1 MRTPSRIRETGLV
14 TCGFSSSSESPQRVR
29 GKDAHWFDQARESRI
44 TPAHAGK
51 SRPSRR
57 KTETKG
63 DHPRACRE
71 KKGDRAGMQAQTGSP
86 PRMRGKEIYKTPI
99 LLVGGITP
107 AHAGKSCRPARRWSC
122 PRDHPRTCGE
132 KSFRPWHH
140 FFPLGS
146 PPHMRRKVFRL
157 TLAHCSKGITPA
169 HAGKSRRGSN
179 PVGPGRDHPRTC
191 GEKQQRP
198 GRRAGIP
205 GSHPHMRG
213 KVITN
218 YKTLDLLWIT
228 PAHAGKSFIRC
239 DLPGIAVDHPRTCGE
254 K

>member
-169 HAGKSRRGSN
+169 HAGKSRQVN
-179 PVGPGRDHPRTC
+179 VPGAPYRDHPRTC
-191 GEKQQRP
+191 GEKPPVQ
-198 GRRAGIP
+198 GIHLCDL
-205 GSHPHMRG
+205 GSPPHMRG
-213 KVITN
+213 KVAAH
-218 YKTLDLLWIT
+218 KRFSQAVGIT
-228 PAHAGKSFIRC
+228 PAHAGKSC
-239 DLPGIAVDHPRTCGE
+239 A
-254 K
+254 